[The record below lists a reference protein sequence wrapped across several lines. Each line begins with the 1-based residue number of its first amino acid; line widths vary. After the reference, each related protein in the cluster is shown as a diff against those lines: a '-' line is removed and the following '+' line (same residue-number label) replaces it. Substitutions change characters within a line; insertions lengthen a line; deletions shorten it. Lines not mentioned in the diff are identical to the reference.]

1 MLIQNKRKLFFI
13 KPTKLDKSM
22 NNTKTDLSVTRSYS
36 FVKDCHVLYSSHKT
50 VSSSVFLCKHLRTVT
65 HKSRRIRGGESW
77 LKLLKNISRKF
88 QTSESLELHLFLHGF
103 IIYNT
108 VINSLIVCVLR
119 VLWFSL
125 VEWQVPVGW
134 RSLTKLPDRRE
145 LFLFSHTIP
154 LALLKRF
161 LKRKTNKSL
170 KDN

>member
-1 MLIQNKRKLFFI
+1 MY
-13 KPTKLDKSM
+13 
-22 NNTKTDLSVTRSYS
+22 NTKTDLSVTKSYS
-36 FVKDCHVLYSSHKT
+36 FVKDGHVLYSSHKT
-50 VSSSVFLCKHLRTVT
+50 VSCSVFLCKHLGTVT

-103 IIYNT
+103 IYIEHNYQQSH
-108 VINSLIVCVLR
+108 VICTVCVLR
-119 VLWFSL
+119 VLRFSL

-161 LKRKTNKSL
+161 LKRKTQINP
-170 KDN
+170 